1 MNQFS
6 QQFARSGTTK
16 NAKDRPGKHCHTI
29 AVASGKGGVGK
40 TWLSISLSHALA
52 RKGKQVLL
60 FDGDIGLA
68 NVDIQLGLSPKRD
81 LGSVIAGRVG
91 LREIVVNNAGGTGF
105 DAVTG
110 PSGSGSLSVLPPL
123 HLDSL
128 LRELAAVSADYD
140 FVTMDLG
147 AGIDNTVRSL
157 AARADTALVVTTADP
172 TALTDAYAFIKL
184 LTLRNGGGDIRV
196 VVNMAGSDAEGQNTY
211 QSLLKAC
218 ENFLGIAP
226 PLAGIIATDRNV
238 SKSIRGQKPLFDFD
252 PACPAAIGVNKLAAL
267 LSAPVRAAAAQ

>member
-1 MNQFS
+1 MNQLTP
-6 QQFARSGTTK
+6 QLAHTIKPADTVK
-16 NAKDRPGKHCHTI
+16 RPGTQCRTI

-52 RKGKQVLL
+52 RKDKRVLL

-68 NVDIQLGLSPKRD
+68 NVDIQLGLAPKRD

-91 LREIVVNNAGGTGF
+91 LREIVMRNASDTGF

-110 PSGSGSLSVLPPL
+110 PSGSGSLSTLPPL
-123 HLDSL
+123 HLDAL
-128 LRELAAVSADYD
+128 LRELTDVSASYD

-157 AARADTALVVTTADP
+157 AARADTALIVTTADP

-196 VVNMAGSDAEGQNTY
+196 VVNMASSEGEGQNTY
-211 QSLLKAC
+211 QTLLKAC
-218 ENFLGIAP
+218 ENFLNIAP
-226 PLAGIIATDRNV
+226 PLAGIVPVDRKV
-238 SKSIRGQKPLFDFD
+238 AQCIRSQKPLFELD
-252 PACPAAIGVNKLAAL
+252 PACPAAIGVTKLAAQL
-267 LSAPVRAAAAQ
+267 TAPVRADATP